1 MEALALVAANANRP
15 IVSTAENAVG
25 RGSTGGFL
33 IAPSLIGKSAA
44 KLAMRVL
51 DGENPASIPIASG
64 DVVRPIFDWRQMQ
77 RWGVN
82 ESQQPPGSKV
92 RFHVPTAWEQYLWQ
106 IVLAATVLAVQ
117 TFALIGLLYERRRRR
132 TAEALVRTTISE
144 LAHMDRLA
152 TAGELSASIAHEVS
166 QPTRNRCSIGQPPS
180 SRVTSW
186 S

>member
-1 MEALALVAANANRP
+1 
-15 IVSTAENAVG
+15 
-25 RGSTGGFL
+25 
-33 IAPSLIGKSAA
+33 
-44 KLAMRVL
+44 MRVL